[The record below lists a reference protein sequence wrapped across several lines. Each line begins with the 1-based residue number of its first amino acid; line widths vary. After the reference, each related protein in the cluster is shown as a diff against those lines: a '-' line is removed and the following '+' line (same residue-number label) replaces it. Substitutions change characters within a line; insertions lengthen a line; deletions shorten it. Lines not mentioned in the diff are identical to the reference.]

1 MVAIVSHKREA
12 IRRAVLDM
20 YTAVAGAPQADYHF
34 PIGRDACAALGYPP
48 ELLEPLPERA
58 LESFAGV
65 GFPFA
70 ADVIREGDQVLDVGS
85 GSGTDALI
93 CARLVGPG
101 GRVYAL
107 DMTPDMRAKL
117 EATAAAAG
125 FANVQVLEG
134 EAESIPL
141 ADASVDVV
149 TTNGVLNLV
158 PDKARALAEI
168 FRVLKPGGRL
178 QIADIALT
186 RAVAERY
193 RQDPQMWAECVVG
206 AVEEERY
213 LTMLRN
219 VGFANVARLRE
230 LDYFAL
236 SANDKTREVAR
247 LFNAHSVAL
256 RADKPLDAL
265 AAAPV
270 PLGRA
275 ALELGKA
282 LAGVAVAVFAW
293 LACAGLPAVMAA
305 FGAIGAGSLARH
317 DILIP
322 VYALFMGFSAWLLWR
337 NGRLREQPGPFRLGA
352 ASAVFAIVM
361 NWIALTGLA
370 PPLAAFLSYAG
381 VAGLVAAS
389 LWSFVLSRRP
399 GSCVDEM
406 VREAQWREQ
415 RGPLSRRLAR
425 GATAAVLILGTLYA
439 MYWSINGAAAG

>member
-1 MVAIVSHKREA
+1 MVAIVSQKREA

-20 YTAVAGAPQADYHF
+20 YTAVAGAPQARYHF
-34 PIGRDACAALGYPP
+34 PIGRNACAALGYPP
-48 ELLEPLPERA
+48 EMLAPLPEPA

-70 ADVIREGDQVLDVGS
+70 ADVIREGDHVLDVGS

-93 CARLVGPG
+93 CARLVGPR

-117 EATAAAAG
+117 AASAAAAG
-125 FANVQVLEG
+125 FDNVEVLAG

-141 ADASVDVV
+141 PDASVDAV
-149 TTNGVLNLV
+149 TTHGVLNLV
-158 PDKARALAEI
+158 PDKARAIAEI

-178 QIADIALT
+178 QIADIALA
-186 RAVAERY
+186 RRVAERY

-213 LTMLRN
+213 LAMLRN
-219 VGFANVARLRE
+219 VGFTAVERLRE

-236 SANDKTREVAR
+236 SASDKTREVAR

-256 RADKPLDAL
+256 RAVKPLDAG

-275 ALELGKA
+275 ALDLGKE

-322 VYALFMGFSAWLLWR
+322 VYAAFMGFSVWVLWR
-337 NGRLREQPGPFRLGA
+337 NGRLRDQPGPFRLGA
-352 ASAVFAIVM
+352 ASAAFAIVTT
-361 NWIALTGLA
+361 WIALLGLA
-370 PPLAAFLSYAG
+370 PPLVAFLSYAG

-406 VREAQWREQ
+406 VREAQLHEQ
-415 RGPLSRRLAR
+415 RGPLARRLAG
-425 GATAAVLILGTLYA
+425 GAFAAVLCAGTLYA
-439 MYWSINGAAAG
+439 MYWSINGAGSG

>member
-20 YTAVAGAPQADYHF
+20 YTAVAGAPEARYHF
-34 PIGRDACAALGYPP
+34 PTGRSACAALGYPE
-48 ELLEPLPERA
+48 ELLAPLPERA

-70 ADVIREGDQVLDVGS
+70 AGAIREGDYVLDVGS

-107 DMTPDMRAKL
+107 DMTPGMRAKL

-141 ADASVDVV
+141 ADASVDAV

-178 QIADIALT
+178 QIADIALA
-186 RAVAERY
+186 RQVAERY

-213 LTMLRN
+213 LKMLRN
-219 VGFANVARLRE
+219 TGFADVERLRE

-236 SANDKTREVAR
+236 SASDKTREVAR

-256 RADKPLDAL
+256 RALKPLDAPAR
-265 AAAPV
+265 AAV

-275 ALELGKA
+275 ALELGKE

-293 LACAGLPAVMAA
+293 LACAGLPAVLAA
-305 FGAIGAGSLARH
+305 FGAIGAGGLARH
-317 DILIP
+317 DLMIP
-322 VYALFMGFSAWLLWR
+322 VYAVFMGFSVWLLWR
-337 NGRLREQPGPFRLGA
+337 NGRLRDQPGPFRLGA
-352 ASAVFAIVM
+352 ASAVFAVVTT
-361 NWIALTGLA
+361 WIALLGLA
-370 PPLAAFLSYAG
+370 PPLVALLSYAG
-381 VAGLVAAS
+381 VAGLVGAS

-406 VREAQWREQ
+406 VREAQLREQ
-415 RGPLSRRLAR
+415 QGPLSRRLGR
-425 GATAAVLILGTLYA
+425 GAMATVLILGTLYA
-439 MYWSINGAAAG
+439 MYWSIGAAA